1 MKNTAEKLNPQAFF
15 QRSRDHLLQE
25 STVKNI
31 LYIDEA
37 FLAGRALPPE
47 KRSPAEAETL
57 AASDAPVEELA
68 APKFK
73 RRSVLS
79 TLSRTLLKS
88 GLFLAAILLVPGAL
102 IGAPLLWWLG
112 HRRKTPP
119 QPTWKGCS

>member
-37 FLAGRALPPE
+37 FLAGRALRPE

-57 AASDAPVEELA
+57 AASDAPVDELA

-73 RRSVLS
+73 RRPV
-79 TLSRTLLKS
+79 SRTLLKS
-88 GLFLAAILLVPGAL
+88 GLFLAAILLLPGAL